1 MIRRTALRWP
11 AVTPARAVFL
21 ARRAA
26 RIAAGAALVVLGVG
40 GIPGARGRAAT
51 RPWADD
57 ATPRVPSDLGD
68 RDGRLEVTV
77 TTLEGAPVA
86 AAHVRALSMVDD
98 HAYLADASDT
108 DAGGA
113 AHLAHLPRGA
123 AWILVDAAGRARGAT
138 RLAIEPAD
146 GPRSIALA
154 LGPEHV
160 LDVVVNDELGAAVAG
175 ASIEVTSPVAAGAD
189 PLPVGARAG
198 ADGHVRVG
206 RLGPGPWRA
215 TASAPGFEDAGG
227 SGREGTALALTLR
240 KLGAIAAHVVGQDAT
255 PAAGARVAVAG
266 AMLWPA
272 RVAVADARGDVR
284 IGGLPAG
291 TYALR
296 ATKDDAVSPIELDVS
311 LGRGEEKQVVL
322 RLGRGRFVG
331 VVVTDGDARD
341 AAPIAS
347 ARVTLAEG
355 GLSPFPLEATTD
367 RAGRARLGPIAPGT
381 AALGARADGYMPRGA
396 VAVPDPPPAETRVA
410 LVRAGTV
417 TGRVLDARGRPIDG
431 ATIAIVGTDAVGQP
445 IFDDP
450 RRAGFQAAHFEAML
464 AGPAPLLP
472 GGELGVIPGPVPP
485 IPNGTFAPP
494 AVASTGAP
502 ALGAS
507 TGTPSLAT
515 MAADPWVTRS
525 DGTFGASPASPGRV
539 RVIVRHPQYVEAQSD
554 LVTLAP
560 GGEARVDVVMREGG
574 ALDGRVLDSHERP
587 VARARVVVTAARGD
601 LERATRTASDGTFA
615 FAALPEDV
623 IVTASASDDGQPD
636 ARLAVAVPEGGRREV
651 TLVLP
656 EPREALPVSIVDDRG
671 YPVDAAQLSATSLS
685 PGAWLRST
693 AFSDAHGEAS
703 LPRGRGIALRVEV
716 RAPSRAPR
724 VVTTDGTEERLRVE
738 LTRAERAAGEV
749 VAERGRD
756 AIAGASITLY
766 TDLGARR
773 VQTDAQGAFAVTEL
787 APGGARLSVRAPGF
801 APWTKPVTIPD
812 SGGRRV
818 FAIPRVELAAE
829 GAIEGDVVDAR
840 GEPVAGA
847 RVARDS
853 VPTWLLV
860 GSNPADIAITDTT
873 GHFTLREL
881 PEGTITVEAYAVGV
895 GRARVGGVRVVG
907 GRTTDGVRVAIG
919 PADDDAVP
927 AEVSA
932 SGSVAVTLG
941 ETDAPVAAIVV
952 SVVEGSEAERAGL
965 VPGDVLLTVDGA
977 RVGGMAD
984 ARAKLSGPIGDDV
997 VVEVR
1002 RGDGTLALRVPRE
1015 AVRR

>member
-1 MIRRTALRWP
+1 
-11 AVTPARAVFL
+11 VTPARAVFL

-26 RIAAGAALVVLGVG
+26 RVAAGAALVVLGVG
-40 GIPGARGRAAT
+40 GIPGAHVRSAT

-57 ATPRVPSDLGD
+57 ATPWVPSDLGD
-68 RDGRLEVTV
+68 RDGRLDVSV

-86 AAHVRALSMVDD
+86 AAHVRALAMVDD
-98 HAYLADASDT
+98 HAYLADAGDT
-108 DAGGA
+108 DAGGS
-113 AHLAHLPRGA
+113 AHLARLPRGE
-123 AWILVDAAGRARGAT
+123 AWILVDADGRARGAT

-154 LGPEHV
+154 LGPEHA

-175 ASIEVTSPVAAGAD
+175 ASIEVASPVGAGAA
-189 PLPVGARAG
+189 PLPVGARTG
-198 ADGHVRVG
+198 ADGRVRVG
-206 RLGPGPWRA
+206 RLDAGPWRA
-215 TASAPGFEDAGG
+215 TASGPGFEEASG
-227 SGREGTALALTLR
+227 SGREGTALTLTLR

-255 PAAGARVAVAG
+255 PAAGAHVAVAG

-272 RVAVADARGDVR
+272 RVAIADARGDVR

-296 ATKDDAVSPIELDVS
+296 ATKDDAVSPIELDVG

-341 AAPIAS
+341 AAPIVA

-367 RAGRARLGPIAPGT
+367 RAGKARLGPIAPGT
-381 AALGARADGYMPRGA
+381 AALGARADGFMPRGA
-396 VAVPDPPPAETRVA
+396 VAVSDPPPAETRVA
-410 LVRAGTV
+410 LVRAGTM
-417 TGRVLDARGRPIDG
+417 TGRVLDARGRPVDG

-464 AGPAPLLP
+464 AGPAPLVQ
-472 GGELGVIPGPVPP
+472 GGELGMIPGPVPP
-485 IPNGTFAPP
+485 IPKSLIAFAPP
-494 AVASTGAP
+494 AAAP
-502 ALGAS
+502 
-507 TGTPSLAT
+507 LAAT
-515 MAADPWVTRS
+515 AAVDPWVTRS
-525 DGTFGASPASPGRV
+525 DGTFRASPASPGRV

-560 GGEARVDVVMREGG
+560 GGEAHVDVVMREGG
-574 ALDGRVLDSHERP
+574 ALDGRVLDAHDRP

-601 LERATRTASDGTFA
+601 LERATRTASDGSFA

-636 ARLAVAVPEGGRREV
+636 ARLSVAVPEGGRREV
-651 TLVLP
+651 TIVLP

-671 YPVDAAQLSATSLS
+671 YPVDAAQVSATSLS

-693 AFSDAHGEAS
+693 AFTDAHGEAS
-703 LPRGRGIALRVEV
+703 LARGRGLALRVEV

-749 VAERGRD
+749 VTERGRD

-801 APWTKPVTIPD
+801 APWTKPISIPD

-847 RVARDS
+847 RVSRDS

-860 GSNPADIAITDTT
+860 GSNPADVAITDTT

-881 PEGTITVEAYAVGV
+881 PEGTVTVEAYAVGV
-895 GRARVGGVRVVG
+895 GRARVGGVRVVA

-977 RVGGMAD
+977 QVAGMVD

>member
-26 RIAAGAALVVLGVG
+26 RVVAGAALVALGVG
-40 GIPGARGRAAT
+40 GIPGAHVRPVA

-57 ATPRVPSDLGD
+57 ATPPVPSDLGD
-68 RDGRLEVTV
+68 RDGRLDVTV

-86 AAHVRALSMVDD
+86 AAHVRALTMVDD

-113 AHLAHLPRGA
+113 AHLARLPRGE
-123 AWILVDAAGRARGAT
+123 AWVLVDAAGRARGAT

-154 LGPEHV
+154 LGPEHM

-175 ASIEVTSPVAAGAD
+175 ASIEVESPVAAGAD
-189 PLPVGARAG
+189 PLPIGARAG

-215 TASAPGFEDAGG
+215 TARAPGFEEASG
-227 SGREGTALALTLR
+227 SGHEGTALALTLR
-240 KLGAIAAHVVGQDAT
+240 KLGAIAVHVVGQDAT

-272 RVAVADARGDVR
+272 RIAIADTRGDVR
-284 IGGLPAG
+284 IAGLSAG

-296 ATKDDAVSPIELDVS
+296 ATKDDAVSPIELDVG

-331 VVVTDGDARD
+331 VVVTDGDAHD

-381 AALGARADGYMPRGA
+381 AALGARADGFMPRGA

-417 TGRVLDARGRPIDG
+417 TGRVLDARGRPVDG

-485 IPNGTFAPP
+485 IPIGSLAAFAPP
-494 AVASTGAP
+494 AAS
-502 ALGAS
+502 S
-507 TGTPSLAT
+507 SLAAT
-515 MAADPWVTRS
+515 MTADPWVTRS
-525 DGTFGASPASPGRV
+525 DGTFRASPASPGRV

-560 GGEARVDVVMREGG
+560 GGEAHVDVVMREGG
-574 ALDGRVLDSHERP
+574 ALDGRVLDAHDRP

-636 ARLAVAVPEGGRREV
+636 ARLSVAVPEGGRREV
-651 TLVLP
+651 TIVLP

-671 YPVDAAQLSATSLS
+671 YPVDAAQVSATSLA

-693 AFSDAHGEAS
+693 AFTDAHGEAS
-703 LPRGRGIALRVEV
+703 LPRGRGLPLRVEV

-773 VQTDAQGAFAVTEL
+773 VQSDAQGAFALTEL
-787 APGGARLSVRAPGF
+787 APGGARLSVRAPGY
-801 APWTKPVTIPD
+801 APWTKPIAIPD

-895 GRARVGGVRVVG
+895 GRARVGGVKVVG

-919 PADDDAVP
+919 PGDDDAVP

-941 ETDAPVAAIVV
+941 ETDTPVAAIVV

-977 RVGGMAD
+977 QVGGMAE

-997 VVEVR
+997 VVQVR

>member
-1 MIRRTALRWP
+1 VIRRTALRWP
-11 AVTPARAVFL
+11 AVTLARAVFL

-26 RIAAGAALVVLGVG
+26 RVAAGAALVVLGVG
-40 GIPGARGRAAT
+40 GIPGAHLRSPA

-57 ATPRVPSDLGD
+57 ATPRVPPDLKD
-68 RDGRLEVTV
+68 RDGRLDVTV

-86 AAHVRALSMVDD
+86 AAHVRALAMVDD
-98 HAYLADASDT
+98 RAYLADASDT
-108 DAGGA
+108 DAGGL
-113 AHLAHLPRGA
+113 AHLAQLPRGE

-146 GPRSIALA
+146 GARSIALA
-154 LGPEHV
+154 LGPEHA

-175 ASIEVTSPVAAGAD
+175 ASIEVASPVAAGAD

-198 ADGHVRVG
+198 GDGRARVG

-227 SGREGTALALTLR
+227 NGREGTALTLTLR

-266 AMLWPA
+266 ATLWPA
-272 RVAVADARGDVR
+272 RVAIADARGDVR
-284 IGGLPAG
+284 IGGLAAG

-296 ATKDDAVSPIELDVS
+296 ATKDDAVSPIELDVG

-381 AALGARADGYMPRGA
+381 AALGARADGFMPRGA

-410 LVRAGTV
+410 LVRAGTM
-417 TGRVLDARGRPIDG
+417 TGRVLDARGRPVDG

-485 IPNGTFAPP
+485 IPNGSVAAFAP
-494 AVASTGAP
+494 AAP
-502 ALGAS
+502 
-507 TGTPSLAT
+507 TTV
-515 MAADPWVTRS
+515 ADPWVTRS
-525 DGTFGASPASPGRV
+525 DGTFRASPASPGRV

-560 GGEARVDVVMREGG
+560 GGEAHVDVVMREGG
-574 ALDGRVLDSHERP
+574 ALDGRVLDAHDRP
-587 VARARVVVTAARGD
+587 VAHARVVVTAARGD
-601 LERATRTASDGTFA
+601 LERATRTASDGSFA

-623 IVTASASDDGQPD
+623 IVTASASADGQPD
-636 ARLAVAVPEGGRREV
+636 ARLSVAVPEGGRREV

-656 EPREALPVSIVDDRG
+656 EPREALPVTIVDDRG
-671 YPVDAAQLSATSLS
+671 YPVDAAQVSATSLT

-693 AFSDAHGEAS
+693 AFTDAHGDAS
-703 LPRGRGIALRVEV
+703 LARGRGLALRVDV

-756 AIAGASITLY
+756 AIPGASITLY

-773 VQTDAQGAFAVTEL
+773 VQTDAHGTFALTDL

-801 APWTKPVTIPD
+801 APWTKPVAIPD
-812 SGGRRV
+812 SGGRSV
-818 FAIPRVELAAE
+818 FTIPRVELAAE

-847 RVARDS
+847 RVARDR

-860 GSNPADIAITDTT
+860 GSNPADVAITDTT

-881 PEGTITVEAYAVGV
+881 PEGTSTVEAYAVGV
-895 GRARVGGVRVVG
+895 GRARVGGVKVVA

-977 RVGGMAD
+977 QVGGMAE